1 MGSAARLGT
10 ALAVAV
16 AALAGPLAG
25 VAAAAGA
32 PALVPAPV
40 PSGPVPSGPELSNPV
55 PLDPWPLEPERPAPV
70 PLDPE
75 PLDPQSVDPQ
85 PLAGAPGAE
94 QPGGG
99 PSSGWRVFVEVSPGT
114 VQPGYLVGIRASC
127 RDNSV
132 PAIVVSD
139 AFGRVA
145 VRPYEGLLIA
155 SPMVRERVWPG
166 NYPVKLEC
174 RDGETAATMLQ
185 VVKKVPSP
193 SPTRKPTHQPA
204 PHQPRPTIQHP
215 SRGPNT
221 GFGGTAG
228 SGTDGL
234 LLPGGVALAVAGV
247 TIGLATRRRPR
258 AGSRR

>member
-1 MGSAARLGT
+1 MGSATRLGA

-16 AALAGPLAG
+16 AAVAGPLAVTTVSV
-25 VAAAAGA
+25 VAGPLARVARAAGA
-32 PALVPAPV
+32 PAVAPAPEA
-40 PSGPVPSGPELSNPV
+40 S
-55 PLDPWPLEPERPAPV
+55 
-70 PLDPE
+70 
-75 PLDPQSVDPQ
+75 
-85 PLAGAPGAE
+85 AG

-99 PSSGWRVFVEVSPGT
+99 QPGWIVFVEVSPGT
-114 VQPGYLVGIRASC
+114 VQPGYLVGVRASC
-127 RDNSV
+127 HDNSV

-145 VRPYEGLLIA
+145 ARPDRGLLTA

-166 NYPVKLEC
+166 NYRVKLEC
-174 RDGETAATMLQ
+174 RGGETATTMLQ
-185 VVKKVPSP
+185 VVKRAPSP
-193 SPTRKPTHQPA
+193 SPTHRPTREPA
-204 PHQPRPTIQHP
+204 PHPTHPAAQHP

-228 SGTDGL
+228 AATGGL

-258 AGSRR
+258 VRRAAGGS

>member
-1 MGSAARLGT
+1 MGSATRLGA
-10 ALAVAV
+10 ALAVVVATVAGPLAV
-16 AALAGPLAG
+16 SAVSVVAGPLAG
-25 VAAAAGA
+25 VARAAGA
-32 PALVPAPV
+32 PAVAPAP
-40 PSGPVPSGPELSNPV
+40 GA
-55 PLDPWPLEPERPAPV
+55 PLVARA
-70 PLDPE
+70 
-75 PLDPQSVDPQ
+75 
-85 PLAGAPGAE
+85 AGAPVVAPAPGSSAG

-99 PSSGWRVFVEVSPGT
+99 QPGWLVFVEVSPGT

-127 RDNSV
+127 HDNSV

-145 VRPYEGLLIA
+145 ARPDRGLLTA

-166 NYPVKLEC
+166 NYRVKLEC
-174 RDGETAATMLQ
+174 RGGETATTMLQ
-185 VVKKVPSP
+185 VVKRTPSPPP
-193 SPTRKPTHQPA
+193 SPTHRPTREPA
-204 PHQPRPTIQHP
+204 PHPTHPAAQHP

-228 SGTDGL
+228 AATGGL

-258 AGSRR
+258 ARRAAAGR